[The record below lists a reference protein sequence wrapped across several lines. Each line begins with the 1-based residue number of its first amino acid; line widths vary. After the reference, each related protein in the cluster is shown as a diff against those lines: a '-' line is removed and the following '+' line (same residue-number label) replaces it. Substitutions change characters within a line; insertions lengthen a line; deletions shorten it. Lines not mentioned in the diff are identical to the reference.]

1 MEVKERDLTTFKK
14 TYEEMVAKNSTA
26 WNESFEYYR
35 SIRKVK
41 DYTKEE
47 AERIINSGSLL
58 A

>member
-1 MEVKERDLTTFKK
+1 MEKQERDLTTFKK
-14 TYEEMVAKNSTA
+14 YYDNMVAKNSTA

>member
-1 MEVKERDLTTFKK
+1 MEAEKRDFTTFKRH
-14 TYEEMVAKNSTA
+14 YDNMVAKSSTA

-47 AERIINSGSLL
+47 AERIINSGSLV